1 MEGAPSRAIE
11 RKVITALFCD
21 VVGSTELGER
31 LDPEDIDRLLS
42 TYHRLARRRIEANGG
57 VVEKFIGDAVVGVFG
72 APSVHEDD
80 PARAIRSAL
89 NIVRELE
96 ASHLDLQVRIGIQT
110 GEAVVR
116 VGDERTAEEGL
127 ATGDILNTAARLQNV
142 AVPGGIAVG
151 DPTYRLTARE
161 FEWEDLGPVALKG
174 KAQPVQT
181 WRPLRESHDVA
192 PGASEAT
199 PFLGREHEL
208 ATLTR
213 TFERAAERPGIE
225 LVTILAEPGF
235 GKSRLVRELWRHVLA
250 TGNASWHKGRCLP
263 YGDGISFWALGEI
276 VKSHAGMLETDDQ
289 ATLSAKLHAA
299 ISEPDPSLRAWIHER
314 LAPLVGLHTDAAPAP
329 QEESFSAWTRFVTSL
344 AADGPTVLVFEDLH
358 WADPALV
365 SFLIQLADN
374 PEPVPLLLV
383 VTARPEVSDKHPEW
397 LARAGRS
404 TVVQL
409 ASLDDAAIRSL
420 VEETIA
426 GASEALIATVL
437 ERAAGSPL
445 YAEQLAALVRE
456 RGLSTADTTLDES
469 AIPPTIQALLAARI
483 DALPRELKPALLD
496 ASVIGRVFWSGAV
509 ATLEH
514 GEGAPVGATLD
525 ALARRELTRHL
536 EPSTMAGEAE
546 YSFWHALLRDVAYS
560 FLPRAAR
567 LAKHRAAAAWITE
580 RAGSGLTDLAEI
592 VADHLRRA
600 LDLAVAMGAEDE
612 VPAIRSELA
621 NALMSAGEHTR
632 QVEPARAIGQLR
644 SALEL
649 IAVDDARRPRALE
662 QLGMALVARSE
673 LAEGAATLE
682 AAARAFRDR
691 GDKLSA
697 AGLAFR
703 QASAYRA
710 AGDQPSAIAVVETAR
725 PILEA
730 TPGQGLVDLRIEEAI
745 QASYRDD
752 LARMATAA
760 DEALALA
767 ASLGL
772 PKPYRA
778 LGQRGLARGAQR
790 DPAGEPDIREAVDLA
805 VAAGD
810 SRYALNTL
818 SNRAENMVRVDE
830 GLAAFDEA
838 LAFAERY
845 GLSDAPLRAQRFEFL
860 DLAGRWDEIL
870 ETAPAMLTQAVAQGN
885 AYNAFML
892 RMTQVAVEAAR
903 GLTTTPADGLTEEA
917 IAIGFRPYVPGGNIA
932 QAMLANGDP
941 HGARRIIDETLDFV
955 DEGEAATNAVLQVQ
969 IALTLGDLPLARR
982 VLTKAYSEA
991 GPSRGRGI
999 LTQLATA
1006 LVLEAEGEIDAAR
1019 PRFQASADYFT
1030 EHGWAESGGDS
1041 LAGLGRCQ
1049 IADGEIDAGLTNL
1062 RRAREIAVHLKI
1074 PQKIHDIDAAITA
1087 AG

>member
-1 MEGAPSRAIE
+1 MPS
-11 RKVITALFCD
+11 
-21 VVGSTELGER
+21 
-31 LDPEDIDRLLS
+31 
-42 TYHRLARRRIEANGG
+42 
-57 VVEKFIGDAVVGVFG
+57 IGL
-72 APSVHEDD
+72 P
-80 PARAIRSAL
+80 P
-89 NIVRELE
+89 
-96 ASHLDLQVRIGIQT
+96 
-110 GEAVVR
+110 
-116 VGDERTAEEGL
+116 
-127 ATGDILNTAARLQNV
+127 
-142 AVPGGIAVG
+142 
-151 DPTYRLTARE
+151 
-161 FEWEDLGPVALKG
+161 
-174 KAQPVQT
+174 
-181 WRPLRESHDVA
+181 
-192 PGASEAT
+192 
-199 PFLGREHEL
+199 
-208 ATLTR
+208 
-213 TFERAAERPGIE
+213 RPGIE
-225 LVTILAEPGF
+225 LVTIFAEPGM
-235 GKSRLVRELWRHVLA
+235 GKSRLVRELGRHVLG
-250 TGNASWHKGRCLP
+250 TGNATWHKGRCLP
-263 YGDGISFWALGEI
+263 YGEGISFWALGEI

-289 ATLSAKLHAA
+289 PTLATKLEAA

-314 LAPLVGLHTDAAPAP
+314 LAPLVGLRTDAAPAA

-344 AADGPTVLVFEDLH
+344 AADGSAVLVFEDLH

-365 SFLIQLADN
+365 SFLIQLADS

-409 ASLDDAAIRSL
+409 ASLDDAAIRNL
-420 VEETIA
+420 VEETLS

-445 YAEQLAALVRE
+445 YAEQLVALVRE
-456 RGLSTADTTLDES
+456 RGLFTADTTLDEL

-483 DALPRELKPALLD
+483 DALPRELKPALSD

-514 GEGAPVGATLD
+514 GEGSPVGATLD
-525 ALARRELTRHL
+525 ALAQRELTRHV

-580 RAGSGLTDLAEI
+580 RSGSGLTDLAEI

-600 LDLAVAMGAEDE
+600 LDLAVAIGAEDE
-612 VPAIRSELA
+612 VPAIRSDLA
-621 NALMSAGEHTR
+621 TALIAAGEHTR
-632 QVEPARAIGQLR
+632 LVQPARAIGQLR

-649 IAVDDARRPRALE
+649 LAADDARRPRVLE
-662 QLGMALVARSE
+662 QLGLALVARSE
-673 LAEGAATLE
+673 LTEGAATLE
-682 AAARAFRDR
+682 AAAQAHRDN
-691 GDKLSA
+691 GDEVSA
-697 AGLAFR
+697 ASLAFR

-710 AGDQPSAIAVVETAR
+710 SGDQPKAIAVVEAAR

-730 TPGQGLVDLRIEEAI
+730 NPGQGLVDLHIEEAI

-760 DEALALA
+760 DEAIAIA

-778 LGQRGLARGAQR
+778 LGQRGLARSAAR
-790 DPAGEPDIREAVDLA
+790 DPAGEPDIREAIHLA

-810 SRYALNTL
+810 TRYALGTL
-818 SNRAENMVRVDE
+818 SNRAEHMVRVDE

-845 GLSDAPLRAQRFEFL
+845 GLSDAPQRAQRLEFL

-870 ETAPAMLTQAVAQGN
+870 EIAPAMLAEAIAQGN

-903 GLTTTPADGLTEEA
+903 GPTTAAADGLTQEA

-932 QAMLANGDP
+932 QAALANGDP
-941 HGARRIIDETLDFV
+941 DGARRIIGETLDFV
-955 DEGEAATNAVLQVQ
+955 GEGEAATNVVLQVQ

-982 VLTKAYSEA
+982 VLTKAYPEA
-991 GPSRGRGI
+991 GRSRGRGI
-999 LTQLATA
+999 LSQLAIA
-1006 LVLEAEGEIDAAR
+1006 LVLEAEGDIDGAR
-1019 PRFQASADYFT
+1019 PRFQAATDHFT
-1030 EHGWAESGGDS
+1030 EHGWVESSGDA

-1049 IADGEIDAGLTNL
+1049 IADGEIDAGLANL
-1062 RRAREIAVHLKI
+1062 RRAREIAVSLKI
-1074 PQKIHDIDAAITA
+1074 SSKIRGIDAAIA
-1087 AG
+1087 AAALART